1 MIQAIDKFLHVL
13 SEETGIPKELLYNI
27 PSEKIEQF
35 VINSRS
41 LDRDRIA
48 DALLELT
55 DVILGELPKTGESLC

>member
-1 MIQAIDKFLHVL
+1 MIHAIDKYLKVL
-13 SEETGIPKELLYNI
+13 SEETGISKEILSNI
-27 PSEKIEQF
+27 PLEKIEQF